1 MAKRWD
7 STLKRLLGEAP
18 HDFVRWFKP
27 DTQFDEELSPHLGV
41 RNIDA
46 DILYRVRYAR
56 KRCIFHIEFQRRSS
70 AAMPRRLWEY
80 NTLAALK
87 YHLPVYSIVIY
98 LKKGRSVIESPY
110 IQKLPWGEEAQ
121 HFTYRVIKLWEISAE
136 MILNAGFEGLLPL
149 VPLTDGGLRAEAIEQ
164 VITQL
169 NPPGG
174 TPKADLLSLA
184 YILASLQSTNSDDR
198 NRVTRSFAMI
208 DDMLRE
214 SWVYKEWQQETTAK
228 VTQQVTERVT
238 QQVTQQVM
246 KQNIIVIIQARFPSL
261 VELTQKR
268 LKLLNDSEQLQQR
281 FVQIAR
287 AKDEEEA
294 RHILLTEV
302 TEQS

>member
-1 MAKRWD
+1 
-7 STLKRLLGEAP
+7 
-18 HDFVRWFKP
+18 
-27 DTQFDEELSPHLGV
+27 
-41 RNIDA
+41 
-46 DILYRVRYAR
+46 
-56 KRCIFHIEFQRRSS
+56 
-70 AAMPRRLWEY
+70 
-80 NTLAALK
+80 
-87 YHLPVYSIVIY
+87 
-98 LKKGRSVIESPY
+98 
-110 IQKLPWGEEAQ
+110 
-121 HFTYRVIKLWEISAE
+121 
-136 MILNAGFEGLLPL
+136 
-149 VPLTDGGLRAEAIEQ
+149 
-164 VITQL
+164 
-169 NPPGG
+169 
-174 TPKADLLSLA
+174 
-184 YILASLQSTNSDDR
+184 
-198 NRVTRSFAMI
+198 MI